1 MPLVRA
7 HENKPQ
13 VRPSW
18 GRDLS
23 AAREPASSRS
33 CETSCSSKEARGRRG
48 GPVGRRWI
56 WAPQLCACILTHA
69 LPSPPAPTA
78 RRTVSPHPPGAIKR
92 HRRLGCGREGVEEG
106 ALNQHFIL
114 QRTWSPCLF
123 RDTKPGRARACC
135 ITQGSTSSGLSLRQL
150 DSSPQPSQILEP
162 ARSTQLTSFRVGRQ
176 SWAQKQFQQT

>member
-1 MPLVRA
+1 M
-7 HENKPQ
+7 
-13 VRPSW
+13 
-18 GRDLS
+18 
-23 AAREPASSRS
+23 
-33 CETSCSSKEARGRRG
+33 
-48 GPVGRRWI
+48 GRRWI
-56 WAPQLCACILTHA
+56 WAPQLCACSLTHA

-92 HRRLGCGREGVEEG
+92 HRRLGCGRVEEG

-123 RDTKPGRARACC
+123 RDTKPRRARACC

-176 SWAQKQFQQT
+176 SWAQKQFQQTWEHPPSFHYPPLIPARLPQPCLCSSSELPHNPWDVIDFTVYKAHLLTQAC